1 MDKDEA
7 IYDCLDEMM
16 NTFGVIG
23 MVVYDYSN
31 EVQRK
36 AIINSINTMD
46 TALRKLRGIID
57 SKGNENNA

>member
-7 IYDCLDEMM
+7 IYECLDEIM
-16 NTFGVIG
+16 NTFGIVG

-36 AIINSINTMD
+36 AVINSINTMD
-46 TALRKLRGIID
+46 AALQKLRGIID
-57 SKGNENNA
+57 SKGDEDNA